1 MNPGIAQNVAAQFFL
16 STPYQVNQF
25 NNATPENGNNLKNIA
40 SSKYYGID
48 EMCNIEIPLKNKLL
62 SLFCINTCSLN
73 KNFDDLQHLLSY
85 TKIFFDIIAI
95 IETRV
100 KNCIFIK

>member
-25 NNATPENGNNLKNIA
+25 NNATPENGNNLENIA

-48 EMCNIEIPLKNKLL
+48 EN
-62 SLFCINTCSLN
+62 
-73 KNFDDLQHLLSY
+73 
-85 TKIFFDIIAI
+85 
-95 IETRV
+95 V
-100 KNCIFIK
+100 